1 MQYGPVRRRRP
12 IRGGTDRIRL
22 DDAMLRWA
30 FGFLIVALI
39 AAGFGFS
46 GLATA
51 TFSIAEILVVIFVV
65 LFVVTL
71 AMGLISGRRSAH

>member
-12 IRGGTDRIRL
+12 IRGGTYRIRL
-22 DDAMLRWA
+22 PDAVLRWA
-30 FGFLIVALI
+30 FGFLI

-46 GLATA
+46 GLTTA
-51 TFSIAEILVVIFVV
+51 TFSIAKILVVIFVV

-71 AMGLISGRRSAH
+71 VMGLISGRRSAR